1 LHDLATI
8 AAGAFW
14 YADGDAGCGGRLA
27 DILVVDDDR
36 HIREV
41 VRFALE
47 RAGHQVR
54 EAADGVEALRMAQAS
69 PPDLIVLDIVMP
81 ELDGLSVCKALRQSS
96 RVPIIFLSSR
106 DDEIDRVFGLELGAD
121 DYITKPFS
129 PRELVA
135 RAAAVL
141 RRIQPPA
148 EGAAATDARTLSH
161 KGLVMDPQRHRCWY
175 ADRELVL
182 TVTEFAL
189 LEALLQSPGRVFER
203 AQLVERAY
211 GDGYFI
217 TERTVDSH
225 IRRVRKKL
233 ESAGADPIET
243 IYGLGYRLRE

>member
-1 LHDLATI
+1 
-8 AAGAFW
+8 
-14 YADGDAGCGGRLA
+14 LA
-27 DILVVDDDR
+27 DILVVDDDG

-47 RAGHQVR
+47 RAGHSVR
-54 EAADGVEALRMAQAS
+54 EAANGAEALRSAQAS

-81 ELDGLSVCKALRQSS
+81 ELDGLSVCKTLRQSS

-148 EGAAATDARTLSH
+148 TAVAGATTDAGTLSH
-161 KGLVMDPQRHRCWY
+161 NGLVMDLQRHRCWY
-175 ADRELVL
+175 AERELIL

-189 LEALLQSPGRVFER
+189 LQALLQSPGRVFER

-233 ESAGADPIET
+233 ETVGADPIET